1 MVARVRLFV
10 GVELPQSVR
19 AHLEAR
25 LEAVHDSLPGWR
37 WTPSSRWHVTLA
49 FLGQVPPERL
59 PELTRRMGLAARR
72 HRPFDLALDGL
83 KAFDSLRRA
92 RVLWV
97 GVGGSRQRLSAL
109 ADSVSAGARRAKIE
123 LEERRFRPH
132 VTVGRRR
139 TPDDLRD
146 SLAPEYAGPGW
157 TVADFALVESHLGA
171 EVRHQVRERFTLG

>member
-1 MVARVRLFV
+1 MRLFV
-10 GVELPQSVR
+10 GVELPPPVR

-25 LEAVHDSLPGWR
+25 LQDLRDLLPGWR
-37 WTPSSRWHVTLA
+37 WAPSSQWHVTLA
-49 FLGQVPPERL
+49 FLGEVPPERL

-72 HRPFDLALDGL
+72 HRPFDLTLEGL
-83 KAFDSLRRA
+83 KTFDSPRRA

-97 GVGGSRQRLSAL
+97 GVGGSRRALSGL

-123 LEERRFRPH
+123 LDDRRFRPH

-146 SLAPEYAGPGW
+146 VLAQRPEYAGPGW
-157 TVADFALVESHLGA
+157 QVSDFVLVESHLGA
-171 EVRHQVRERFTLG
+171 SVRHQVRERFTLG